1 MASTPRTRPRPF
13 PPRRPQSRICARYAR
28 TSVRVSATI
37 AGVPTRV
44 RTEGE
49 LEQGVRR
56 LDADQDGPQQLRAGV
71 AAEVSGEEFAEPAR
85 EAPVGVVRRLLGG
98 RRGPEVDQGEAGHG
112 PLHRQVLVQHRVD
125 GPAPVV
131 GGEGAEPG
139 GDALGVEVQVAQRE
153 GFDQGPLV
161 GEEAVDG
168 ADGHLGAQG
177 DVTGGELLVTGLVE
191 QSGAGVE
198 YPGEP
203 VGAALLHG
211 GAAEVRV
218 RVGRGPMMPWT
229 FRAPSASPSEA
240 TPRPGSASGTPRMA
254 RSMPLTRP
262 PPIPTVSHRIRC
274 PADSRASW
282 APGVRDERHR
292 AGAEDGGGAGV
303 LCPVSATSTARRR
316 LRGRCPRAATHP
328 SARRSGCTRSS

>member
-1 MASTPRTRPRPF
+1 MASTPRTRPRPL

-37 AGVPTRV
+37 AGSPAGSVRKASWSRASAASTLTRTA
-44 RTEGE
+44 RSSS
-49 LEQGVRR
+49 
-56 LDADQDGPQQLRAGV
+56 GPGWRP
-71 AAEVSGEEFAEPAR
+71 EVSGEEFAEPAR

-131 GGEGAEPG
+131 GGEEPSR
-139 GDALGVEVQVAQRE
+139 AVMRSVEVQVAQRE

-218 RVGRGPMMPWT
+218 RVGHGPMMPWT

-254 RSMPLTRP
+254 RSMPLTR
-262 PPIPTVSHRIRC
+262 TLLFL
-274 PADSRASW
+274 
-282 APGVRDERHR
+282 GV
-292 AGAEDGGGAGV
+292 
-303 LCPVSATSTARRR
+303 P
-316 LRGRCPRAATHP
+316 
-328 SARRSGCTRSS
+328 